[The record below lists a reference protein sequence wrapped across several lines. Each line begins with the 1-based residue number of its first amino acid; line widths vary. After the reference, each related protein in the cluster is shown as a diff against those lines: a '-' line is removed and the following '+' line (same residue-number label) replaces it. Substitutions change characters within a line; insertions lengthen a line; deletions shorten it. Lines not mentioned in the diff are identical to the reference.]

1 MEKEYKELIE
11 ATRESVKKSEEKI
24 EALNKDFTEDASEFW
39 NELKQRIIKIKD
51 KLEDAEHEFNDEAE
65 LQTHLS
71 IMEARDRLE
80 VIRDSAE
87 NFMFQISKKTEKE
100 LDISELKA
108 HLVKMEAEDKWEETK
123 KELSHQYAVS
133 KADVEL
139 LAKKA
144 GKEINEILLKLT
156 EIV

>member
-1 MEKEYKELIE
+1 MKKEFNELIE
-11 ATRESVKKSEEKI
+11 AARESVEKAEEKI
-24 EALNKDFTEDASEFW
+24 EALSKDFTEEANEFW
-39 NELKQRIIKIKD
+39 SELKQHFSKIKD
-51 KLEDAEHEFNDEAE
+51 KLEDAYHEFSDEAE
-65 LQTHLS
+65 LQGHLS

-100 LDISELKA
+100 LEISELKA
-108 HLVKMEAEDKWEETK
+108 HLAKMEAEDKWEETK

-133 KADVEL
+133 KADVGL

-144 GKEINEILLKLT
+144 GKEINDIFLKLT
-156 EIV
+156 EII